1 MPINDGFSKIN
12 IDDVPKESD
21 STTSSSTEK
30 TTKESAEKKPIIEM
44 KKTRRLPFS
53 KKLLLIPA
61 IFVLF
66 IIFLTGITI
75 IMGRD
80 FYYSMQKLQVTG
92 KETAAAAKTQNLAET
107 QKKLKELEV
116 QIVDAQNQYQ
126 KLGYLGYIPLINA
139 YYNDGKHGL
148 NAGLN
153 GVQAGIISVDSI
165 LPYADL
171 LGLQGESKFVSGS
184 ADQRIQTAVKTLD
197 KVTPQIGKISE
208 KIAVVKNELDQ
219 IDPNRYPEK
228 VGNTVV
234 RDRIVSYRNL
244 FDNTANLFL
253 NATPLLEVL
262 PELLGEP
269 EPKRYLILFQNDKEL
284 RPTGGFITAYAVFKV
299 EGGKLTVEKS
309 DDIYKL
315 DEMKPKKFPAPPEV
329 LKYHKGVYSLELRDS
344 NLSPD
349 FPTSM
354 KKFEELLSSIDGFP
368 KYDGIIA
375 LDTHVLVS
383 AIEILGEFNIGGR
396 KFSAENDPRCDCPRA
411 VFELE
416 DYSTRP
422 VAYIREDR
430 KDIISTLLYE
440 IMQRALGVSPS
451 QYWGRLFQ
459 MGLEESEQKHILFS
473 FKNPK
478 AQKGIE
484 NLDYGGQIKSFD
496 GNYLHISDANMAG
509 AKSNLFV
516 KEYVDYDLQV
526 DGSGVGT
533 VTLTID
539 YKNPAPPS
547 DCNLESGGLCL
558 NGLLRDWVRIY
569 VPKGSELLEFKGSE
583 METTTYDSLGKTVLE
598 GFVTVKPQGSAKIII
613 KYKLPG
619 KIDRGVD
626 LPFLIQKQP
635 GTDGNE
641 YIIKV
646 NGRQIEKFPLL
657 TDKQIKY
664 KI

>member
-12 IDDVPKESD
+12 VETTPPENQPAAEIQANQNKIENPVKES
-21 STTSSSTEK
+21 K
-30 TTKESAEKKPIIEM
+30 IEM
-44 KKTRRLPFS
+44 KKTPRLPIP
-53 KKLLLIPA
+53 KKFLLIPA
-61 IFVLF
+61 AFILF
-66 IIFLTGITI
+66 IIFLIGVTI

-80 FYYSMQKLQVTG
+80 FYYSVKKVQTTG
-92 KETAAAAKTQNLAET
+92 REALAAAKTQNLDET
-107 QKKLKELEV
+107 QKKFKQLELE
-116 QIVDAQNQYQ
+116 IVDAQNNYQ
-126 KLGYLGYIPLINA
+126 KLAFLGYIPLINA
-139 YYNDGKHGL
+139 YYNDGRHAL

-153 GVQAGIISVDSI
+153 GVQAGIISVSAVT
-165 LPYADL
+165 PYADL
-171 LGLQGESKFVSGS
+171 LGLKGKSKFVSGS

-208 KIAVVKNELDQ
+208 KIAVVKNELDE

-228 VGNTVV
+228 IGNTSVKP
-234 RDRIVSYRNL
+234 RLISYREL

-253 NATPLLEVL
+253 NATPLLEEL
-262 PELLGEP
+262 PKLLGEP
-269 EPKRYLILFQNDKEL
+269 KPKRYLVLFQNDKEL

-315 DEMKPKKFPAPPEV
+315 DEMKPKKFPAPPEI

-349 FPTSM
+349 FDTSM
-354 KKFEELLSSIDGFP
+354 KKFEELLSSVDGFP
-368 KYDGIIA
+368 EYDGIIA

-383 AIEILGEFNIGGR
+383 SVEILGEFNIAGR
-396 KFSAENDPRCDCPRA
+396 KFSAEIDERCDCPK
-411 VFELE
+411 VVYELE
-416 DYSTRP
+416 DYATRP
-422 VAYIREDR
+422 VAYVRADR

-459 MGLEESEQKHILFS
+459 MGLEEMEQKHILFAL
-473 FKNPK
+473 KDAK

-484 NLDYGGQIKSFD
+484 NLNFGGHIKAFD
-496 GNYLHISDANMAG
+496 GNYLHINDANMAG

-516 KEYVDYDLQV
+516 KESIDYDLNV
-526 DGSGVGT
+526 DGNGQGT

-558 NGLLRDWVRIY
+558 NGLLRNWVRIY
-569 VPKGSELLEFKGSE
+569 VPKGSQLIEFKGSE
-583 METTTYDSLGKTVLE
+583 VDTTSYTDLGHTVFE
-598 GFVTVKPQGSAKIII
+598 GFLTVKPQGSGKLTV
-613 KYKLPG
+613 KYKLPS
-619 KIDRGVD
+619 KIESGID
-626 LPFLIQKQP
+626 LPLLIQKQP
-635 GTDGNE
+635 GTNGNK
-641 YIIKV
+641 YTIKV
-646 NGRQIEKFPLL
+646 NGRQIDKFPLL
-657 TDKQIKY
+657 TDKKIIY